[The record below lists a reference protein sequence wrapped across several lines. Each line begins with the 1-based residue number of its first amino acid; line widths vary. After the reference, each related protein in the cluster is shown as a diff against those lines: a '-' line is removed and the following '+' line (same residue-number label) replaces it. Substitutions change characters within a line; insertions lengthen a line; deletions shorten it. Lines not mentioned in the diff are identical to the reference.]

1 MLWIFLKSISKVF
14 QIVFAA
20 VVAGLVILVP
30 AYFAFLDPDWH
41 HDGIL
46 FKPAVDVAS
55 GLALYRETFSQYGAL
70 TTYLQAAAISIF
82 GKHLLVIRLQAAI
95 FLSLSGTLLFVIA
108 HRIAPRNIAI
118 LSVFIWLAVAPYLGE
133 TFLPWSSIYSLFFI
147 LLGGWLLGKA
157 VEPDT
162 PRTLGY
168 WLCFFSSFSFSAAF
182 WARQPTGIMLP
193 VMFLLFAILLLD
205 RGLAHRRLCFQA
217 LAYIVGFLP
226 LTTLMLAWLL
236 INQSLG
242 DWWLQS
248 IVGASSFMAEATN
261 AEKGFISNLMDHLLP
276 HPNFIRGSGG
286 SNLWRILPI
295 LTLIIFS
302 CSLINLSIRR
312 AQTTQGRQLLIASLL
327 AIGMWHQY
335 FPVPGAWQI
344 YWGATLM
351 IIVVAAGV
359 FHTVSFLGIRPTLRI
374 LVALIAIGSL
384 FGHEIYSRSKPA
396 FIISPISRIQIPTLE
411 GMWASNQY
419 SQKNNFSGSIHEY
432 IRELGNLG
440 RVLNNI
446 RSLDPD
452 RPLVT
457 LTEDL
462 YLPSVLKES
471 NPGPVTVWW
480 RWVRNLYPDHEK
492 GFKKFVKMHQ
502 PLIEIK
508 IKPWGWNKFDWA
520 NKDSAIRARLGLAHY
535 GVLVQT
541 KYSDSG
547 TAQILAPADFLA
559 EYQEKFGTE
568 QERY

>member
-1 MLWIFLKSISKVF
+1 MLWIFLKSSSKFF

-20 VVAGLVILVP
+20 AVAGLVILVP

-46 FKPAVDVAS
+46 FKPTVDVAS
-55 GLALYRETFSQYGAL
+55 GLTLYRETFSQYGAL

-95 FLSLSGTLLFVIA
+95 FLSLSGALLFVIA

-118 LSVFIWLAVAPYLGE
+118 LSVFIWLAVAPYLGA

-162 PRTLGY
+162 RRTLGY

-193 VMFLLFAILLLD
+193 IMFSLFAILLLD
-205 RGLAHRRLCFQA
+205 RGLANRRLYFQA
-217 LAYIVGFLP
+217 LAYIVGFFP
-226 LTTLMLAWLL
+226 LTLFFLASFIANDSVHDWL
-236 INQSLG
+236 S
-242 DWWLQS
+242 QS
-248 IVGASSFMAEATN
+248 ILGASSFTAETAN
-261 AEKGFISNLMDHLLP
+261 RGEGFVENLMHHLFP
-276 HPNFIRGSGG
+276 RPSFIRGGDG
-286 SNLWRILPI
+286 SNLWRILPL

-302 CSLINLSIRR
+302 FSLINLAIRR
-312 AQTTQGRQLLIASLL
+312 AQTTQGRQLLIATLL

-351 IIVVAAGV
+351 IIVVAAGI
-359 FHTVSFLGIRPTLRI
+359 FHTACFLRIRPPLRI

-384 FGHEIYSRSKPA
+384 FGHDIYSRSKPA
-396 FIISPISRIQIPTLE
+396 FVISPISRIQIPTLE

-432 IRELGNLG
+432 IRELDNLG
-440 RVLNNI
+440 RVLTNI
-446 RSLDPD
+446 RSLDPG
-452 RPLVT
+452 RPLIT
-457 LTEDL
+457 LTDDL
-462 YLPSVLKES
+462 YLPTVLKEN
-471 NPGPVTVWW
+471 NPGPVTVQWDLLHK
-480 RWVRNLYPDHEK
+480 LYPNH
-492 GFKKFVKMHQ
+492 KKELKLFIESHQ

-508 IKPWGWNKFDWA
+508 PKPWGWDKFGWGDGGLE
-520 NKDSAIRARLGLAHY
+520 IRARLGIKDY
-535 GVLVQT
+535 GMLIQT
-541 KYSDSG
+541 EYSDSG
-547 TAQILAPADFLA
+547 VAQILAPLDFLTEYEKTFGA
-559 EYQEKFGTE
+559 E
-568 QERY
+568 

>member
-1 MLWIFLKSISKVF
+1 MLWIFLKSSSKVF

-20 VVAGLVILVP
+20 AVTGLVILVP

-46 FKPAVDVAS
+46 FKPAADVAS
-55 GLALYRETFSQYGAL
+55 GLALYRETFSQYGPL

-95 FLSLSGTLLFVIA
+95 FLSLSGALLFVIA

-162 PRTLGY
+162 RRTLGY

-193 VMFLLFAILLLD
+193 IMFSLFAILLLD
-205 RGLAHRRLCFQA
+205 RGLANRRLYFQA
-217 LAYIVGFLP
+217 LAYVVGFLP

-236 INQSLG
+236 INQSLE

-248 IVGASSFMAEATN
+248 IVGASSFMAETTN
-261 AEKGFISNLMDHLLP
+261 AEKGFMVNLMDHLLP

-286 SNLWRILPI
+286 SNLWRILPM
-295 LTLIIFS
+295 LTLIIFG
-302 CSLINLSIRR
+302 CSLINLAIRR
-312 AQTTQGRQLLIASLL
+312 VQTTQGRQLLIASLL

-351 IIVVAAGV
+351 IIVVTAGA
-359 FHTVSFLGIRPTLRI
+359 FHTASFLRIRPTLTI

-384 FGHEIYSRSKPA
+384 FGQEIYSRSKPA
-396 FIISPISRIQIPTLE
+396 FMISPISQIQIPTLE

-419 SQKNNFSGSIHEY
+419 SRKNNFSGSSQEY
-432 IRELGNLG
+432 IRELDNLG
-440 RVLNNI
+440 RVLKNI
-446 RSLDPD
+446 RSLDSD

-457 LTEDL
+457 LTGDP

-480 RWVRNLYPDHEK
+480 RWVRNLYPDHER
-492 GFKKFVKMHQ
+492 GFKKFVKMHR

-508 IKPWGWNKFDWA
+508 IKPWGWDKFDWA
-520 NKDSAIRARLGLAHY
+520 SKDSAIRARFGFAHY
-535 GVLVQT
+535 DVLFQT

-547 TAQILAPADFLA
+547 TAQILAPPSFLA
-559 EYQEKFGTE
+559 EYQKNFGTE
-568 QERY
+568 Q